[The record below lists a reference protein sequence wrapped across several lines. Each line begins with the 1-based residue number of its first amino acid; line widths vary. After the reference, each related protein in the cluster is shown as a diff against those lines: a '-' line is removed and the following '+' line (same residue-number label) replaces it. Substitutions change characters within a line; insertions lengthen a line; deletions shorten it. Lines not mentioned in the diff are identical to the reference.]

1 VTLLLDRQEPVISS
15 ERRDMD
21 VLVEHLHMRAE
32 REKAALVRELHD
44 NLGGYLVAALMD
56 ATWTEKNL
64 LDTEGTQLRL
74 RRIIQALRSGIDLK
88 RGLIEGI
95 KPSLLEDIGIF
106 SALRGLIRAKRADAD
121 PSSEFLEQFAGA
133 EPQLPPATA
142 IALYRVAQ
150 EGLELISGHTSVQR
164 VLVSTTADERFTLQ
178 LIDNG
183 IDSEQSAR
191 KDRETAL
198 WSSMQHRIRRLGG
211 ELRISAPCDN
221 ELVTTASIPVEIE
234 FRR

>member
-1 VTLLLDRQEPVISS
+1 MTPVLDRQEAEISS
-15 ERRDMD
+15 ERRDVD
-21 VLVEHLHMRAE
+21 ALVEHLHVRAE
-32 REKAALVRELHD
+32 REKALLVRELHD
-44 NLGGYLVAALMD
+44 NLGGFQVAALMD

-64 LDTEGTQLRL
+64 LDTEGTRLRL
-74 RRIIQALRSGIDLK
+74 HRIIQALRSGIDLT

-106 SALRGLIRAKRADAD
+106 SALRGLLGARRADAE
-121 PSSEFLEQFAGA
+121 PGIEFLEQFAGA
-133 EPQLPPATA
+133 EPQLPPAEA

-164 VLVSTTADERFTLQ
+164 VLVSATADERFTLQ
-178 LIDNG
+178 LSDNG
-183 IDSEQSAR
+183 SDSERSAR
-191 KDRETAL
+191 KDRETPL
-198 WSSMQHRIRRLGG
+198 WRSMQHRIQRLGG

-221 ELVTTASIPVEIE
+221 ELVTTASIPVAIE

>member
-1 VTLLLDRQEPVISS
+1 VTFLLDRQETVISS

-21 VLVEHLHMRAE
+21 ALVEHLHVRAE

-44 NLGGYLVAALMD
+44 NLGGFLVAALMD
-56 ATWTEKNL
+56 AAWTEKNL
-64 LDTEGTQLRL
+64 VDTEGTRLRL
-74 RRIIQALRSGIDLK
+74 RRVIQALRSGIDLK

-95 KPSLLEDIGIF
+95 KPSLLENIGIF
-106 SALRGLIRAKRADAD
+106 SALRGLTRASRAD
-121 PSSEFLEQFAGA
+121 PNIEFLEQFAGT
-133 EPQLPPATA
+133 EPELSAATA

-164 VLVSTTADERFTLQ
+164 VLVSATADERFTLQ
-178 LIDNG
+178 LSDNG

-191 KDRETAL
+191 KDRATAL

-211 ELRISAPCDN
+211 ELHISAPCDN
-221 ELVTTASIPVEIE
+221 ELVITASIPVGIE
-234 FRR
+234 LRR

>member
-1 VTLLLDRQEPVISS
+1 
-15 ERRDMD
+15 MD
-21 VLVEHLHMRAE
+21 ALVEHLHVRAE
-32 REKAALVRELHD
+32 HEKEELVRELHD
-44 NLGGYLVAALMD
+44 NLGGFLVAALMD
-56 ATWTEKNL
+56 ATWAEKNL
-64 LDTEGTQLRL
+64 QDTQATQDTRLRL

-106 SALRGLIRAKRADAD
+106 SALRGLMRASRTD
-121 PSSEFLEQFAGA
+121 PNIEFREQFAGT
-133 EPQLPPATA
+133 EPELPPATA

-150 EGLELISGHTSVQR
+150 EGLELISGHTGVRR
-164 VLVSTTADERFTLQ
+164 VLLSVTVDERFTLR
-178 LIDNG
+178 LSDDG
-183 IDSEQSAR
+183 SGSEQSAC
-191 KDRETAL
+191 KDRETAV

-221 ELVTTASIPVEIE
+221 EFVTTVSIPVAIE

>member
-1 VTLLLDRQEPVISS
+1 VTPVLGRQEAAISS
-15 ERRDMD
+15 ERRDVD
-21 VLVEHLHMRAE
+21 ALVEHLHVRAE
-32 REKAALVRELHD
+32 REKALLVRELHD
-44 NLGGYLVAALMD
+44 NLGGFLVAALMD

-64 LDTEGTQLRL
+64 VDTEGTRLRL

-106 SALRGLIRAKRADAD
+106 SALRGLIRARRAD
-121 PSSEFLEQFAGA
+121 PNIEFLEQFAGA
-133 EPQLPPATA
+133 EPELPPATA

-164 VLVSTTADERFTLQ
+164 VLVGATADERFTLQ
-178 LIDNG
+178 LSDNG

-191 KDRETAL
+191 KDRGTAL

-221 ELVTTASIPVEIE
+221 QLVTTASIPVAIE

>member
-1 VTLLLDRQEPVISS
+1 MISS
-15 ERRDMD
+15 ERHEVDA
-21 VLVEHLHMRAE
+21 LVEHLHLRAE
-32 REKAALVRELHD
+32 REKALLVRELHD
-44 NLGGYLVAALMD
+44 NLGGFLVAALMD

-64 LDTEGTQLRL
+64 VDTEGTRLRL

-88 RGLIEGI
+88 RGLIERI

-106 SALRGLIRAKRADAD
+106 SALRGLIRARRADPD
-121 PSSEFLEQFAGA
+121 IEILEQFTGA
-133 EPQLPPATA
+133 EPELPPATA
-142 IALYRVAQ
+142 IALYRVVQ
-150 EGLELISGHTSVQR
+150 EGLELISGHGSVQR
-164 VLVSTTADERFTLQ
+164 VLVSATADERFTLQ
-178 LIDNG
+178 LSDDG

-191 KDRETAL
+191 KDRKTAL

-221 ELVTTASIPVEIE
+221 RLVTTASIPVAIE